1 MTSTTRQHL
10 LSVLSPTVPTCST
23 TANKTLFLSEDAEIT
38 GFILTQPDGTKHF
51 VDSGAVIT
59 LDATKSFNLFHP
71 NPPSSFL

>member
-38 GFILTQPDGTKHF
+38 GFILTSSDGTKHF

-71 NPPSSFL
+71 NAHTN